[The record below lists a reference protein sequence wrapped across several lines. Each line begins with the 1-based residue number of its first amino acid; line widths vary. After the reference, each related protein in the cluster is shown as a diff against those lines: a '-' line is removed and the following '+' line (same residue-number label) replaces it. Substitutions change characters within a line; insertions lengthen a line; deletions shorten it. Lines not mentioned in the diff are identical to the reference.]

1 MALEL
6 SHTTVV
12 VSGELALRVLI
23 LLSALEPFDSSFRL
37 NIKGI
42 KLKFVR

>member
-6 SHTTVV
+6 SCTTVV

-23 LLSALEPFDSSFRL
+23 FFSALEPFDSSFRL
-37 NIKGI
+37 SIGEN
-42 KLKFVR
+42 

>member
-6 SHTTVV
+6 SHTTIV

-23 LLSALEPFDSSFRL
+23 FFSALEPFVSSFRL
-37 NIKGI
+37 GIRGI